1 MPLPILQLRTLSLN
15 TASKAQLSAS
25 SLPLALRL
33 DLKAGRRMR
42 GSWINMGVGNEMFG
56 EIFLK
61 NDGSV
66 VSEEEKNYARVT
78 LAGWEGWGYQHGP
91 WSCVYKAAVG
101 WPQPEFSPGSCLHV
115 SSKNYVQGFLNSQDG
130 LLGLVVETD
139 ALNRQDAFSNGEC
152 TFRYTTTA
160 GRQRESRE
168 YQESC
173 SLKMTDCTSGKADV
187 GEVEQ
192 LESVMWLDEEEGEVV
207 WRVTASMPCPL
218 TPEVKLTYAR
228 TFHCEDW
235 GDYCPVWQDPLA
247 DQADAQD
254 QDLSRPK
261 PW

>member
-42 GSWINMGVGNEMFG
+42 GSWVNMGVGDQLFG

-61 NDGSV
+61 NDGSL
-66 VSEEEKNYARVT
+66 VSQEEKDYARVT

-91 WSCVYKAAVG
+91 WSCIYKAAVG

-115 SSKNYVQGFLNSQDG
+115 SSKNYVPGFLKSQDG

-168 YQESC
+168 YLEAS
-173 SLKMTDCTSGKADV
+173 SLHMVDCTSRAAEV
-187 GEVEQ
+187 GEVER
-192 LESVMWLDEEEGEVV
+192 LKSTMRLDEEEGEVE
-207 WRVTASMPCPL
+207 WRVSAFMPCPL
-218 TPEVKLTYAR
+218 TPGVKLTYSR
-228 TFHCEDW
+228 NFQCENW
-235 GDYCPVWQDPLA
+235 YESAEWLDPLA
-247 DQADAQD
+247 DQADLED
-254 QDLSRPK
+254 EDLSRPK